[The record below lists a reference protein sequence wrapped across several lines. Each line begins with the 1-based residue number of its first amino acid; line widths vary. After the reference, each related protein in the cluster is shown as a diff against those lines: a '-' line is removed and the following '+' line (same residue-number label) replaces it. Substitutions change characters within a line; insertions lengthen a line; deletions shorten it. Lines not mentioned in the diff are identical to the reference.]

1 MQITGQEKV
10 LKVLKSEVITKLK
23 EAMEATEAMVME
35 VVMVMVTGLV
45 VEMVIEGEALLAL
58 LMLSGTSGSTR
69 I

>member
-35 VVMVMVTGLV
+35 VVMVMGLV

>member
-10 LKVLKSEVITKLK
+10 LKVLKSEVITRLT

-35 VVMVMVTGLV
+35 VVMVMGLV

>member
-10 LKVLKSEVITKLK
+10 LKVLKSGVITKL
-23 EAMEATEAMVME
+23 TVVAMVME
-35 VVMVMVTGLV
+35 VVMVMGLV